1 MPIPHPDEV
10 LTVTQITQ
18 SIRDLLEGNYRFVH
32 IRGEISN
39 LRIPYSGHRYF
50 ILKDSTAQLRAVL
63 FKQQERYLDRPIK
76 DGQQVICHGRISVY
90 EQRGEYQLIVD
101 SIEQDGLGR
110 LQIAFEKLKNRLAAE
125 GLFDPGRKRA
135 IPAFP
140 ESIVMIS
147 SPTGAAIHD
156 FLTVWRRRRS
166 VAAIRL
172 LPVRVQGNG
181 AGEEI
186 ARAIDTANR
195 LAAADLIVLCRG
207 GGSIEDLW
215 AFNEE
220 CVARAIVRSS
230 IPIVTGIGH
239 EIDFTI
245 ADFCADLRAPTPT
258 GAAERIIPDCTLLL
272 ERIDALHSRLR
283 HLLIRHLAVEEQRL
297 AACRK
302 TLKAFPDNLE
312 RLALQLDLTVHR
324 FSRAAVAFLRSRERR
339 LAQLLARLETQT
351 PLHQLQLKSLR
362 LEHLG
367 QRLTRGI
374 AAILDTLES
383 RLAAAAALLH
393 SVSPLATLARGYAIV
408 RKKDSET
415 LRWTVVTESGE
426 VARGDRLDILLGKGG
441 LICEVVAATAGLPPP
456 GADIPPEADRA
467 TDERQSFPPGER
479 SDPETPE

>member
-18 SIRDLLEGNYRFVH
+18 SIRELLEGNYRFVH

-50 ILKDSTAQLRAVL
+50 VLKDSTAQLRAVL
-63 FKQQERYLDRPIK
+63 FKQQERYLDRPIE

-90 EQRGEYQLIVD
+90 DQRGEYQLVVD
-101 SIEQDGLGR
+101 SVEQAGSGM
-110 LQIAFEKLKNRLAAE
+110 LQIAFEELKNRLAAE
-125 GLFDPGRKRA
+125 GLFDSGRKRP

-140 ESIVMIS
+140 QSIVMVT

-172 LPVRVQGNG
+172 LPVKVQGKG

-186 ARAIDTANR
+186 VRAIDTANR
-195 LAAADLIVLCRG
+195 LVAADLIVLCRG

-230 IPIVTGIGH
+230 LPVVTGIGH

-258 GAAERIIPDCTLLL
+258 GAAERTVPDCTVLL
-272 ERIDALHSRLR
+272 EKVAGLRSRLR
-283 HLLIRHLAVEEQRL
+283 HSLVRHLAVEERRL

-302 TLKAFPDNLE
+302 ALAIFPDHLE
-312 RLALQLDLTVHR
+312 RLALHLDLTIHR
-324 FSRAAVAFLRSRERR
+324 FSRASDACLRTREQR
-339 LAQLLARLETQT
+339 LAQLAARLETQT
-351 PLHQLQLKSLR
+351 PLHQLQLKGLR
-362 LEHLG
+362 LEHLR
-367 QRLTRGI
+367 QRLARNI
-374 AAILDTLES
+374 AAILHTMES

-408 RKKDSET
+408 RKKEETTRQWAVIIDSDE
-415 LRWTVVTESGE
+415 VT
-426 VARGDRLDILLGKGG
+426 RGDRVDVLLARGG
-441 LICEVVAATAGLPPP
+441 LSCEVLATTPASPPTADEEALAPESP
-456 GADIPPEADRA
+456 GGQR
-467 TDERQSFPPGER
+467 
-479 SDPETPE
+479 

>member
-18 SIRDLLEGNYRFVH
+18 SIRELLEGNYRFVH

-50 ILKDSTAQLRAVL
+50 VLKDSTAQLRAVL
-63 FKQQERYLDRPIK
+63 FKQQERYLDRPIE

-101 SIEQDGLGR
+101 SVEQAGSGM
-110 LQIAFEKLKNRLAAE
+110 LQIAFEELKNRLASE
-125 GLFDPGRKRA
+125 GLFDPGRKRP

-140 ESIVMIS
+140 ESIVMIT

-172 LPVRVQGNG
+172 LPVRVQGRG

-195 LAAADLIVLCRG
+195 LVAADLIVLCRG

-230 IPIVTGIGH
+230 LPVVTGIGH

-258 GAAERIIPDCTLLL
+258 GAAERIIPDGTVLL
-272 ERIDALHSRLR
+272 ERIAALHRRLR
-283 HLLIRHLAVEEQRL
+283 HSLVRHLAVEERRL
-297 AACRK
+297 AACGK
-302 TLKAFPDNLE
+302 TLAAFPDHLE
-312 RLALQLDLTVHR
+312 HLALQLDLIIHR
-324 FSRAAVAFLRSRERR
+324 FSRTSDAFLRTREQR

-351 PLHQLQLKSLR
+351 PLHQLQLKGLR
-362 LEHLG
+362 LEHLQ
-367 QRLTRGI
+367 QRLGRNI
-374 AAILDTLES
+374 AAILHTMES

-408 RKKDSET
+408 RKQEAT
-415 LRWTVVTESGE
+415 TRQRTVLTDSGE
-426 VARGDRLDILLGKGG
+426 VARGDRVDVLLARGG
-441 LICEVVAATAGLPPP
+441 LSCEVLATTPATTSPAAEERPTPGSTA
-456 GADIPPEADRA
+456 
-467 TDERQSFPPGER
+467 DER
-479 SDPETPE
+479 

>member
-18 SIRDLLEGNYRFVH
+18 SIRELLEGNYRFVH

-50 ILKDSTAQLRAVL
+50 VLKDSTAQLRAVL
-63 FKQQERYLDRPIK
+63 FKQQERYLDRPIE

-101 SIEQDGLGR
+101 SVEQAGSGM
-110 LQIAFEKLKNRLAAE
+110 LQIAFEELKNRLASE
-125 GLFDPGRKRA
+125 GLFDPGRKRP

-140 ESIVMIS
+140 ESIVMIT

-172 LPVRVQGNG
+172 LPVRVQGRG

-195 LAAADLIVLCRG
+195 LVAADLIVLCRG

-230 IPIVTGIGH
+230 LPVVTGIGH

-258 GAAERIIPDCTLLL
+258 GAAERIIPDGTVLL
-272 ERIDALHSRLR
+272 ERIAALHRRLR
-283 HLLIRHLAVEEQRL
+283 HSLVRHLAVEERRL
-297 AACRK
+297 AACGK
-302 TLKAFPDNLE
+302 TLAAFPDHLE
-312 RLALQLDLTVHR
+312 RLALQLDLIIHR
-324 FSRAAVAFLRSRERR
+324 FSRTSDAFLRTREQR

-351 PLHQLQLKSLR
+351 PLHQLQLKGLR
-362 LEHLG
+362 LEHLQ
-367 QRLTRGI
+367 QRLGRNI
-374 AAILDTLES
+374 AAILHTMES

-408 RKKDSET
+408 RKQEAT
-415 LRWTVVTESGE
+415 TRQWTVLTDSGE
-426 VARGDRLDILLGKGG
+426 VARGDRVDVLLARGG
-441 LICEVVAATAGLPPP
+441 LSCEVLATTPATTSPAAEERPTPGSTA
-456 GADIPPEADRA
+456 
-467 TDERQSFPPGER
+467 DER
-479 SDPETPE
+479 